1 MSVLET
7 FYSSKGPLGVWT
19 PVVVVLL
26 NALGVALGLGIVQ
39 LFKFLLKPQ
48 YDLAKLPQPPVG
60 DWVLGHVKHLLR
72 KDYHRVILGWAKQY
86 GRIFKL
92 RILNEWTV
100 VITDPAAAAQVLA
113 SVPGRTHNYKHIDEV
128 LGGPGKISMFGTPDE
143 VHWRN
148 ARKTTAPAF
157 SMANV
162 RRYYGGVL
170 SAAGELLSSLDAEQ
184 GALGA
189 VDVEPLL
196 QRLMLRATLEGLFEV
211 PDATALPGFD
221 DLASN
226 ILLLMAEANAQVT
239 DPVRAFFYSTPI
251 APLVSKHVARCRA
264 ALKHVVV
271 FHGKTAARILA
282 RPEPSPD
289 NTLLWACL
297 HRLRHPHTGRKLTA
311 GQLHPEV
318 GMYTTAGFDTTASTV
333 GWCMYAASL
342 WPEQQEAVAAEL
354 RAAGVFGPG
363 AVVEVDEA
371 EGQAGAK
378 RPSLRLDAKHCP
390 GPEELAKLP
399 RLNAFINEV
408 MRVFPPTAISAER
421 LTPDYPI
428 TVMGMTF
435 PPKTVLWCITYGI
448 HMSDANWEEAAKFRP
463 ERWLEDSRCAF
474 AKGPGAGGAAAA
486 PAVGGTEGPAAAIG
500 GAAEEE
506 APSTAPRRFLPFGQ
520 GPKNC
525 VGQNFGI
532 TVVRAVVALLLSR
545 YAVSLHPDMDLSP
558 EGDTLGAGGGG
569 DSAQGGSDGCRHS
582 AEDTARLTHVAVITK
597 LKKLRLVLQRR
608 DRAAAAAGGGVM
620 VGS

>member
-1 MSVLET
+1 MGYLDT
-7 FYSSKGPLGVWT
+7 FYSTKGALGVWT
-19 PVVVVLL
+19 PFVVVIL
-26 NALGVALGLGIVQ
+26 NAMGVALGLGLVQ
-39 LFKFLLKPQ
+39 LVKFLVRPQ
-48 YDLAKLPQPPVG
+48 YDLARLPQPPVG
-60 DWVLGHVKHLLR
+60 DWVLGHVKYLLR

-86 GRIFKL
+86 GKIFKL

-113 SVPGRTHNYKHIDEV
+113 TVPGRTHNYKHIDEV

-170 SAAGELLSSLDAEQ
+170 SAAGELLTSLDAEQ

-189 VDVEPLL
+189 VDAEPLL

-221 DLASN
+221 TLASN

-239 DPVRAFFYSTPI
+239 DPLRAFFYFTPV

-264 ALKHVVV
+264 ALKEIVM

-282 RPEPSPD
+282 RPEPEPS

-354 RAAGVFGPG
+354 RAAGVFGRG

-371 EGQAGAK
+371 ESEALAGGCGSK
-378 RPSLRLDAKHCP
+378 RRPALKLDPKHCP

-408 MRVFPPTAISAER
+408 MRMFPPTAISAER
-421 LTPDYPI
+421 LTSDQPV

-435 PPKTVLWCITYGI
+435 PAKTVLWCITYGI
-448 HMSDANWEEAAKFRP
+448 HMSDADWEEPAKFKP

-474 AKGPGAGGAAAA
+474 ARSPGTAA
-486 PAVGGTEGPAAAIG
+486 PAAGGGDGPAAAIG

-506 APSTAPRRFLPFGQ
+506 APNTAPRRFLPFGQ

-545 YAVSLHPDMDLSP
+545 YRVALHPDMDTSP
-558 EGDTLGAGGGG
+558 EGDKLGAGR
-569 DSAQGGSDGCRHS
+569 AEGGSGCRHS

-608 DRAAAAAGGGVM
+608 DD
-620 VGS
+620 